1 VSAAAARTGSRSG
14 SSRTEQLR
22 LALATA
28 LIAAAA
34 THLAPLTDH
43 LHEAPWMGWLFVAF
57 IGAALGSAA
66 GTLLTSTTWP
76 PKASIALTLAALA
89 TYCATRLL
97 PLPQLA
103 DDVGDWLDPW
113 GLTSVA
119 LELTAL
125 VIAVQLHRLAARE
138 SASTRTV

>member
-1 VSAAAARTGSRSG
+1 
-14 SSRTEQLR
+14 
-22 LALATA
+22 
-28 LIAAAA
+28 
-34 THLAPLTDH
+34 
-43 LHEAPWMGWLFVAF
+43 MGWLFVAF

-97 PLPQLA
+97 PLPQLT

-125 VIAVQLHRLAARE
+125 VIAVQLRRQAGRQEKGAR
-138 SASTRTV
+138 AP

>member
-1 VSAAAARTGSRSG
+1 VSAVAARTGSRSG

-66 GTLLTSTTWP
+66 GTLLTSTTGP
-76 PKASIALTLAALA
+76 AKASIGLTLAALA

-125 VIAVQLHRLAARE
+125 VIAVQLRRQAGRQEKGAR
-138 SASTRTV
+138 AL